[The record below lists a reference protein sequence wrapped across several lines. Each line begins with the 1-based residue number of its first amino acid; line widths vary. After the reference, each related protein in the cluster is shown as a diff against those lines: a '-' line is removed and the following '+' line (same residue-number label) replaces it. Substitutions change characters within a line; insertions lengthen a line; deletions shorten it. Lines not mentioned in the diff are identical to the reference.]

1 MDDLLRR
8 GRFGRAVRAVRRDLG
23 LNQTEFAQRVHMT
36 QAVVSRIELGQV
48 EPEPNQ
54 VFALERDLGVP
65 PGSLSRYL
73 GYLPVDPADAP
84 EPATV
89 ATDNLPT
96 VSIPD
101 IKMPNISVPD
111 VPVPVINLNDPAL
124 QAAMKALEGALRQIN
139 VTMQPVIEAIAS
151 NAIVYPPGVKQVEA
165 LQEEAQRMRDLAD
178 EVAGKRRR
186 RAKKVSADAPSSDG

>member
-1 MDDLLRR
+1 
-8 GRFGRAVRAVRRDLG
+8 
-23 LNQTEFAQRVHMT
+23 MT

-89 ATDNLPT
+89 VTDNLPT

-178 EVAGKRRR
+178 EVAGKPRR